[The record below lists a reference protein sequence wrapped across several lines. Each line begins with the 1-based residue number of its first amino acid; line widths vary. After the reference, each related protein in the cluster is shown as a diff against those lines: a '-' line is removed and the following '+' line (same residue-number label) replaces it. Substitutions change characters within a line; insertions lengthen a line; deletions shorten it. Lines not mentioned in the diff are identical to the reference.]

1 MAREDEQRFK
11 DMLKAIEVG
20 EIEEDLELPDPEE
33 YDDMGGIKSLDRGAP
48 SIKLAS
54 ETGPEEFE
62 LELMSVIRE
71 FNDRMQNGELD
82 PSTTIDE
89 YINDYLSRK
98 KMMMEDKNRQM
109 AMYGGRM
116 KYAGGTDLRNKMSK
130 LMIKVANGTITDK
143 EMIELRNMESAG
155 MFSRAN
161 NAYGGRMQ
169 YAEAGR
175 AYEEVIDKDAEEEY
189 YRKKAIELDKK
200 YNPQNYFNEK
210 KSTYKQME
218 TALEKMGPKKIQPIA
233 NKPQEDIPT
242 RLSRLDAE
250 KRLQDI
256 LKKQLEEKAKKAKG
270 GIAGVL

>member
-1 MAREDEQRFK
+1 MAKEDEQRLK
-11 DMLKAIEVG
+11 DMMRAIELG
-20 EIEEDLELPDPEE
+20 EIEEDILEGDQEDYE
-33 YDDMGGIKSLDRGAP
+33 DMGGINSLKRGAP

-116 KYAGGTDLRNKMSK
+116 KYAAGDEKPYEMKDGKKKYIDLPEKGYSNPFDAR
-130 LMIKVANGTITDK
+130 
-143 EMIELRNMESAG
+143 
-155 MFSRAN
+155 
-161 NAYGGRMQ
+161 
-169 YAEAGR
+169 EAGDLEDR
-175 AYEEVIDKDAEEEY
+175 AR
-189 YRKKAIELDKK
+189 YREIQSVKDKK
-200 YNPQNYFNEK
+200 GKAKPFTMDPEK
-210 KSTYKQME
+210 
-218 TALEKMGPKKIQPIA
+218 L
-233 NKPQEDIPT
+233 
-242 RLSRLDAE
+242 
-250 KRLQDI
+250 
-256 LKKQLEEKAKKAKG
+256 KQLIEKAKQEKEKLAKG

>member
-1 MAREDEQRFK
+1 MAREDEQRLK
-11 DMLKAIEVG
+11 DLLRNIETG
-20 EIEEDLELPDPEE
+20 DIPEDLPDPEE

-116 KYAGGTDLRNKMSK
+116 QYADGKKPDSMGNPAVVGPKMSGQEMREF
-130 LMIKVANGTITDK
+130 MIMNPGIEDVADYKGYYEKKKKQEDEIK
-143 EMIELRNMESAG
+143 
-155 MFSRAN
+155 
-161 NAYGGRMQ
+161 RM
-169 YAEAGR
+169 
-175 AYEEVIDKDAEEEY
+175 
-189 YRKKAIELDKK
+189 LDKAK
-200 YNPQNYFNEK
+200 KEK
-210 KSTYKQME
+210 
-218 TALEKMGPKKIQPIA
+218 
-233 NKPQEDIPT
+233 D
-242 RLSRLDAE
+242 
-250 KRLQDI
+250 
-256 LKKQLEEKAKKAKG
+256 KKAKG

>member
-11 DMLKAIEVG
+11 DMLKAIEAG
-20 EIEEDLELPDPEE
+20 EIEEDLELTDPEE

-71 FNDRMQNGELD
+71 FNDRMQSGELD

-116 KYAGGTDLRNKMSK
+116 KYAAGDEKPYEMKDGKKKYIDLPEKGYSNPFDAR
-130 LMIKVANGTITDK
+130 
-143 EMIELRNMESAG
+143 
-155 MFSRAN
+155 
-161 NAYGGRMQ
+161 
-169 YAEAGR
+169 EAGDLEDR
-175 AYEEVIDKDAEEEY
+175 AR
-189 YRKKAIELDKK
+189 YREIQSVKDKK
-200 YNPQNYFNEK
+200 GKAKPFTMDPEK
-210 KSTYKQME
+210 
-218 TALEKMGPKKIQPIA
+218 L
-233 NKPQEDIPT
+233 
-242 RLSRLDAE
+242 
-250 KRLQDI
+250 
-256 LKKQLEEKAKKAKG
+256 KQLIEKAKQEKEKLAKG

>member
-1 MAREDEQRFK
+1 
-11 DMLKAIEVG
+11 
-20 EIEEDLELPDPEE
+20 
-33 YDDMGGIKSLDRGAP
+33 MGGIKSLDRGAP

-116 KYAGGTDLRNKMSK
+116 QY
-130 LMIKVANGTITDK
+130 ANGNDRPY
-143 EMIELRNMESAG
+143 EMKDGKKKYIDLPEKGYKTPFEAR
-155 MFSRAN
+155 
-161 NAYGGRMQ
+161 
-169 YAEAGR
+169 EAGDLEDR
-175 AYEEVIDKDAEEEY
+175 AR
-189 YRKKAIELDKK
+189 YREIQSVKDKK
-200 YNPQNYFNEK
+200 GKSKPFTMDTEK
-210 KSTYKQME
+210 
-218 TALEKMGPKKIQPIA
+218 I
-233 NKPQEDIPT
+233 
-242 RLSRLDAE
+242 
-250 KRLQDI
+250 
-256 LKKQLEEKAKKAKG
+256 KQLIEKAKKEKEKKAKG